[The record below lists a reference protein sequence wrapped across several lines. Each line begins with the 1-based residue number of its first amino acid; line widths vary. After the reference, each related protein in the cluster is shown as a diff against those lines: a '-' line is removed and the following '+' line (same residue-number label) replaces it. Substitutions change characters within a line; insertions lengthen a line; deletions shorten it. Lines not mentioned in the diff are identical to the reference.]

1 MKKRLSKKTLFLLL
15 FLLTTLLISLQV
27 FAGDSH
33 DGWKEVKTREDLS
46 NYYVSSEKAW
56 RVLPG
61 EYYLTAD
68 ISAASRFVVSE
79 GDVTICLNGH
89 TLGTND
95 DYTFRVS
102 ILRSKHVGMVQD
114 CWRIRKVQH
123 LPPLYMWRQT
133 AV

>member
-1 MKKRLSKKTLFLLL
+1 MKKRLSKKTLFPLL
-15 FLLTTLLISLQV
+15 FLLTTLLISLRV

-46 NYYVSSEKAW
+46 NYYVSAEKAW

-89 TLGTND
+89 MIIRLLSE
-95 DYTFRVS
+95 RVS